1 MLLLDQQNLMG
12 ESTVTSRLLLQFC
25 WKLIILMSCRF
36 LANGWPITTTGNQ
49 GLGVQI
55 KQLIESSAVSMGTA
69 ASAKLAAGLLD
80 TWAAIQLVPIPAS
93 SSGSSSSF
101 GDTPESSTTT
111 PSTPEEANPFSSS
124 SATQSQDFENA
135 GVTGTNNVSSPS
147 PVSASDQLI
156 ATAIQQ
162 TAAVSLNTTV
172 NTTKPMFGNTQAVVF
187 TSSGDAVAPAT
198 SALNTSLG
206 TAHIEAPSGA
216 PKALVACA
224 AGRNK
229 ECGFRQEGNIV
240 DQYLLASQAVVVAV
254 V

>member
-69 ASAKLAAGLLD
+69 ASATLAAGLLD

-206 TAHIEAPSGA
+206 TAHIEAPSSA
-216 PKALVACA
+216 PKALVAPA
-224 AGRNK
+224 AAPKATSKAAVQQDATKNAGSGRK
-229 ECGFRQEGNIV
+229 AI
-240 DQYLLASQAVVVAV
+240 L
-254 V
+254 

>member
-1 MLLLDQQNLMG
+1 MGQQDLEG
-12 ESTVTSRLLLQFC
+12 ESAVTSRPLQQFC
-25 WKLIILMSCRF
+25 WNLTMLMSCRF

-101 GDTPESSTTT
+101 GDTPDSSTTT

-135 GVTGTNNVSSPS
+135 GGTAGTSNVSSPS
-147 PVSASDQLI
+147 PVSAADQLI

-172 NTTKPMFGNTQAVVF
+172 NTTKPVFGNTQAVVF
-187 TSSGDAVAPAT
+187 TPSGDAVAPAT

-206 TAHIEAPSGA
+206 TAHIEAPSSA
-216 PKALVACA
+216 PKALVAPA
-224 AGRNK
+224 AAPKATSKAAVQQDGAKTAGSGRK
-229 ECGFRQEGNIV
+229 AI
-240 DQYLLASQAVVVAV
+240 L
-254 V
+254 